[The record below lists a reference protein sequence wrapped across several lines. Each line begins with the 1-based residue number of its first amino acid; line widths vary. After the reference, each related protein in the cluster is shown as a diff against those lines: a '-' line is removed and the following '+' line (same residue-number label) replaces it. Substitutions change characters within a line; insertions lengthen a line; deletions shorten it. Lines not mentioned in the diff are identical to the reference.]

1 MSDGIVGSLK
11 DAWGVEDD
19 GPNPETLSGLLE
31 MSEEWLEDEEKDLS
45 DLVHHFE
52 VMINRLVGH
61 HMEKSQALKSGEVE
75 YDVQFSTLVEKSLAD
90 MVVVEKSLE
99 KFLEGASGGDRDEC
113 WEALG
118 ELEQGAEALRE
129 SGAAIE
135 SFLNNSPPVCMS
147 CSSIGP
153 EPLCTKCGGERMILD
168 PSPAQDDDRKLN
180 VTEEVAAVYD
190 SYHDLLTGR
199 GNMATLV
206 SNLQS
211 LEFTYLEVEAI
222 CEQTM
227 ASEVATDRIRNTGES
242 LLVSIQGTLQ
252 GIQMMH
258 GVQKNRS
265 SKQLSSGWMKVL
277 ESSVRAQELLM
288 KLRSEV
294 GTLQ

>member
-31 MSEEWLEDEEKDLS
+31 MSEEWLEDEEKELS
-45 DLVHHFE
+45 ELVHHFE
-52 VMINRLVGH
+52 LMRNRLVGH
-61 HMEKSQALKSGEVE
+61 HMEKSQALRSGEVE
-75 YDVQFSTLVEKSLAD
+75 YDAQFAILVEKSLGD

-99 KFLEGASGGDRDEC
+99 KFIEGASAGERDEC

-118 ELEQGAEALRE
+118 ELEQAAETLRE

-135 SFLNNSPPVCMS
+135 NFLQNSPPVCMS

-153 EPLCTKCGGERMILD
+153 EPVCTKCGGERLILD
-168 PSPAQDDDRKLN
+168 PSPAMEDERRLQ
-180 VTEEVAAVYD
+180 VTEEVALVYE
-190 SYHDLLTGR
+190 SYRTLLTGQ
-199 GNMATLV
+199 GTMNSLV
-206 SNLQS
+206 TNLQS

-227 ASEVATDRIRNTGES
+227 ANEVATDRIRNTGQS
-242 LLVSIQGTLQ
+242 LITSIQGTLQ

-265 SKQLSSGWMKVL
+265 SRQLTAGWMKIL
-277 ESSVRAQELLM
+277 DNSVRAQELLL
-288 KLRSEV
+288 KLQAEV
-294 GTLQ
+294 GTLR